1 MRVLEEALELARA
14 VGVKEGEVFIISNY
28 VYTQEH
34 IGEVE
39 QEHAGVMISLLASAT
54 ANGVTLEKVTQEEI
68 ERIWAVPEEKILAK
82 QAVKNRAGITKY
94 NREKDLEI

>member
-14 VGVKEGEVFIISNY
+14 VGVPMSDAHIIYRY

-39 QEHAGVMISLLASAT
+39 QEHAGVMVSLLASAT
-54 ANGVTLEKVTQEEI
+54 ANGVTLEKVTQDEI
-68 ERIWAVPEEKILAK
+68 DRIWLVPEEKILAK

-94 NREKDLEI
+94 YRGEANV